1 MRRGVRLAPVLA
13 MLLLGCARS
22 SDTAPEGA
30 GHELA
35 AAAELPSVA
44 GSAAHG
50 TVTMTFQSG
59 GVRIIADLEGLTPG
73 AHAFTILAGPSCPAS
88 DSLLPAAHFNP
99 TAQPHGDGDSDMRHL
114 GDLGNVVA
122 DAAGHVHFDTL
133 DRSLTLEG
141 PEAIV
146 GHALAVHARPDQP
159 TVQPDGDAGPV
170 VACGVIALRPTTP

>member
-1 MRRGVRLAPVLA
+1 MRRGVRLAAALA
-13 MLLLGCARS
+13 LLLLGCARS
-22 SDTAPEGA
+22 SDAPTGA
-30 GHELA
+30 AGQALAASAELA
-35 AAAELPSVA
+35 PVP

-50 TVTMTFQSG
+50 TVSMTFQSG
-59 GVRIIADLEGLTPG
+59 GVRIIADLDGLTPG
-73 AHAFTILAGPSCPAS
+73 AHALTILAAASCPAN
-88 DSLLPAAHFNP
+88 DSLLPPAHFNP
-99 TAQPHGDGDSDMRHL
+99 TAQPHGGDDSGMRHL

-122 DAAGHVHFDTL
+122 DATGHAHFDGL

-170 VACGVIALRPTTP
+170 VACGVIALRPATP

>member
-1 MRRGVRLAPVLA
+1 MRRVAATLVL
-13 MLLLGCARS
+13 LLLGCARS
-22 SDTAPEGA
+22 SDQAPEAA
-30 GHELA
+30 GHALAAVAELA
-35 AAAELPSVA
+35 PVP

-59 GVRIIADLEGLTPG
+59 GVRVIADLEGLTPG
-73 AHAFTILAGPSCPAS
+73 AHSFTILAASACAPA
-88 DSLLPAAHFNP
+88 DSLLPPAHFNP
-99 TAQPHGDGDSDMRHL
+99 TAQPHGDGDASQRHL
-114 GDLGNVVA
+114 GDLGNVMA
-122 DAAGHVHFDTL
+122 DASGHAHFDRF

-146 GHALAVHARPDQP
+146 GHVLAAHARADQP